1 MYIGELAAIGA
12 AIVWAC
18 ATWIYGQFGHRFSA
32 MQLNIVKGVVAS
44 GMMLLVMPLI
54 PMPEFEMSANHFWIL
69 AISGVIGIAIGDSAY
84 FAALKRIGANKTL
97 LLESL
102 APPLSGVL
110 ALMFLG
116 AALTLQSWLGVV
128 ITTLAVTFV
137 VFQPSQS
144 VNGEAD
150 SKNKAQWSGIG
161 FGLVAS
167 VCQASGVVISHY
179 ALVAGDIP
187 PLLGALIRLTIGVFV
202 VMLVIP
208 FVESKPYSSMKKDL
222 WEMTKF
228 DKLWLLGAIFVGTF
242 LALWLQQVALK
253 NANPA
258 IAQTLIATS
267 PVFILVI
274 YVLKGEKIS
283 KQSVIGTL
291 AALGGISLFFYQ

>member
-1 MYIGELAAIGA
+1 MYIGEVAAIGA

-32 MQLNIVKGVVAS
+32 MQLNIIKGFVAS
-44 GMMLLVMPLI
+44 VMMLIVMPLI
-54 PMPEFEMSANHFWIL
+54 PMPEFELSANHFWIL
-69 AISGVIGIAIGDSAY
+69 AISGIIGIAIGDSAY

-137 VFQPSQS
+137 VFQPSNS
-144 VNGEAD
+144 VSDD
-150 SKNKAQWSGIG
+150 STDQAQWIGIG
-161 FGLVAS
+161 YGLVAS
-167 VCQASGVVISHY
+167 VCQASGVVIFHY
-179 ALVAGDIP
+179 ALVSGDIP
-187 PLLGALIRLTIGVFV
+187 PLLGALIRLTIGVLA
-202 VMLVIP
+202 VMMIIP
-208 FVESKPYSSMKKDL
+208 FVERKPYSSIKRDL
-222 WEMTKF
+222 WDMTKL
-228 DKLWLLGAIFVGTF
+228 DKLWLLSAIFVGTF
-242 LALWLQQVALK
+242 LALWLQQIALK

-274 YVLKGEKIS
+274 YALKGEKVS
-283 KQSVIGTL
+283 KQSLIGTL
-291 AALGGISLFFYQ
+291 AAVGGISLFFYQ

>member
-1 MYIGELAAIGA
+1 MYIGEIAAIGA

-32 MQLNIVKGVVAS
+32 MQLNIIKGLIAS
-44 GMMLLVMPLI
+44 VMMLLVMPLI
-54 PMPEFEMSANHFWIL
+54 PMPEFELSANHFWIL
-69 AISGVIGIAIGDSAY
+69 AISGIIGIAIGDSAY

-137 VFQPSQS
+137 VFQPSNS
-144 VNGEAD
+144 VSDD
-150 SKNKAQWSGIG
+150 STNQAQWSGIG
-161 FGLVAS
+161 YGLVAS

-187 PLLGALIRLTIGVFV
+187 PLLGALIRLTIGVFA
-202 VMLVIP
+202 VMMIIP
-208 FVESKPYSSMKKDL
+208 FVENKPYSSIKRDL
-222 WEMTKF
+222 WEMTKL
-228 DKLWLLGAIFVGTF
+228 DKLWLLSAIFVGTF
-242 LALWLQQVALK
+242 LALWLQQIALK

-274 YVLKGEKIS
+274 YALKGEKVS
-283 KQSVIGTL
+283 KQSLIGTL
-291 AALGGISLFFYQ
+291 AAVGGISLFFYQ

>member
-1 MYIGELAAIGA
+1 MYIGEITAIGA

-32 MQLNIVKGVVAS
+32 MQLNIIKGLVAS
-44 GMMLLVMPLI
+44 VMMLLVMPLI
-54 PMPEFEMSANHFWIL
+54 PMPEFELSANHFWIL
-69 AISGVIGIAIGDSAY
+69 AISGIIGIAIGDSAY

-137 VFQPSQS
+137 VFQPSNS
-144 VNGEAD
+144 VSDD
-150 SKNKAQWSGIG
+150 STNQAQWSGIG
-161 FGLVAS
+161 YGLVAS

-202 VMLVIP
+202 VMMIIP
-208 FVESKPYSSMKKDL
+208 FVERKPYSLIKRDL
-222 WEMTKF
+222 WEMTKL
-228 DKLWLLGAIFVGTF
+228 DKLWLLSAIFVGTF
-242 LALWLQQVALK
+242 LALWLQQIALK

-274 YVLKGEKIS
+274 YALKGEKVS
-283 KQSVIGTL
+283 KQSLIGTL
-291 AALGGISLFFYQ
+291 AAVGGISLFFYQ

>member
-116 AALTLQSWLGVV
+116 AVLTLQSWLGVV

-202 VMLVIP
+202 VMLIIP

>member
-1 MYIGELAAIGA
+1 MYIGEIAAIGA

-32 MQLNIVKGVVAS
+32 MQLNIIKGLVAS
-44 GMMLLVMPLI
+44 VMMLLVMPLI
-54 PMPEFEMSANHFWIL
+54 QMPEFELSANHFWIL
-69 AISGVIGIAIGDSAY
+69 AISGIIGIAIGDSAY

-137 VFQPSQS
+137 VFQPSNS
-144 VNGEAD
+144 VSDD
-150 SKNKAQWSGIG
+150 STNQAQWSGIG
-161 FGLVAS
+161 YGLVAS

-187 PLLGALIRLTIGVFV
+187 PLLGALIRLTVGVFA
-202 VMLVIP
+202 VMMIIP
-208 FVESKPYSSMKKDL
+208 FVENKPYSSIKRDL
-222 WEMTKF
+222 WEMTKL
-228 DKLWLLGAIFVGTF
+228 DKLWLLSAIFVGTF
-242 LALWLQQVALK
+242 LALWLQQIALK

-274 YVLKGEKIS
+274 YALKGEKVS
-283 KQSVIGTL
+283 KQSLIGTL
-291 AALGGISLFFYQ
+291 AAVGGISLFFYQ

>member
-1 MYIGELAAIGA
+1 MYIGEIAAIGA

-32 MQLNIVKGVVAS
+32 MQLNIIKGLVAS
-44 GMMLLVMPLI
+44 VMMLLVMPLI
-54 PMPEFEMSANHFWIL
+54 PMLEFELSANHFWIL
-69 AISGVIGIAIGDSAY
+69 AISGIIGIAIGDSAY

-137 VFQPSQS
+137 VFQPSKS
-144 VNGEAD
+144 ANND
-150 SKNKAQWSGIG
+150 STNQAQWSGIG
-161 FGLVAS
+161 YGLVAS

-187 PLLGALIRLTIGVFV
+187 PLLGALIRLTVGVFA
-202 VMLVIP
+202 VMMIIP
-208 FVESKPYSSMKKDL
+208 FVENKPYSSIKRDL
-222 WEMTKF
+222 WDMTKL
-228 DKLWLLGAIFVGTF
+228 DKLWLLSAIFVGTF
-242 LALWLQQVALK
+242 LALWLQQIALK

-274 YVLKGEKIS
+274 YALKGEKVS
-283 KQSVIGTL
+283 KQSLIGTL
-291 AALGGISLFFYQ
+291 AAVGGISLFFYQ

>member
-54 PMPEFEMSANHFWIL
+54 PMPEFELSTNHFLIL

-110 ALMFLG
+110 AIMFLG

-137 VFQPSQS
+137 VFQPSKS
-144 VNGEAD
+144 ANGNNLSND
-150 SKNKAQWSGIG
+150 NAQWGGIG
-161 FGLVAS
+161 YGLVAS

-187 PLLGALIRLTIGVFV
+187 PLLGALIRLTIGVFA
-202 VMLVIP
+202 VMLIIP
-208 FVESKPYSSMKKDL
+208 FVEKKPYSSIKRDL
-222 WEMTKF
+222 WEMTKL

-274 YVLKGEKIS
+274 YAIKGEKVS

-291 AALGGISLFFYQ
+291 AALGGVSLFFYQ

>member
-1 MYIGELAAIGA
+1 MYIGEIAAIGA

-32 MQLNIVKGVVAS
+32 MQLNIVKGLVAS
-44 GMMLLVMPLI
+44 VMMLLVMPLI
-54 PMPEFEMSANHFWIL
+54 PMPEFELSANHFWIL
-69 AISGVIGIAIGDSAY
+69 AISGIIGIAIGDSAY
-84 FAALKRIGANKTL
+84 FSALKRIGANKTL

-137 VFQPSQS
+137 VFQPSNS
-144 VNGEAD
+144 VSDN
-150 SKNKAQWSGIG
+150 STNQTQWSGIG
-161 FGLVAS
+161 YGLVAS

-179 ALVAGDIP
+179 VLVSGDIP
-187 PLLGALIRLTIGVFV
+187 PLLGALIRLTIGVFA
-202 VMLVIP
+202 VMMIIP
-208 FVESKPYSSMKKDL
+208 FVERKPYSSIKRDL
-222 WEMTKF
+222 WDMTKL
-228 DKLWLLGAIFVGTF
+228 DKLWLLSAIFVGTF
-242 LALWLQQVALK
+242 LALWLQQIALK

-274 YVLKGEKIS
+274 YALKGEKVS
-283 KQSVIGTL
+283 KQSLMGTL
-291 AALGGISLFFYQ
+291 AAVGGISLFFYQ

>member
-1 MYIGELAAIGA
+1 MYIGEIAAIGA

-32 MQLNIVKGVVAS
+32 MQLNIIKGLVAS
-44 GMMLLVMPLI
+44 IMMLLVMPLI
-54 PMPEFEMSANHFWIL
+54 PMPEFELSANHFWIL
-69 AISGVIGIAIGDSAY
+69 AISGIIGIAIGDSAY

-137 VFQPSQS
+137 VFQPSNS
-144 VNGEAD
+144 VSDD
-150 SKNKAQWSGIG
+150 STNQAQWSGIG
-161 FGLVAS
+161 YGLVAS

-187 PLLGALIRLTIGVFV
+187 PLLGALIRLTIGVFA
-202 VMLVIP
+202 VMIIVP
-208 FVESKPYSSMKKDL
+208 FVENKPYSSIKRDL
-222 WEMTKF
+222 WEMTKL
-228 DKLWLLGAIFVGTF
+228 DKLWLLSAIFVGTF
-242 LALWLQQVALK
+242 LALWLQQIALK

-274 YVLKGEKIS
+274 YALKGEKVS
-283 KQSVIGTL
+283 KQSLIGTL
-291 AALGGISLFFYQ
+291 AAIGGISLFFYQ

>member
-84 FAALKRIGANKTL
+84 FATLKRIGANKTL

-202 VMLVIP
+202 VMLIIP

>member
-144 VNGEAD
+144 VNREAD

-202 VMLVIP
+202 VMLIIP

>member
-44 GMMLLVMPLI
+44 GMMLFVMPLI
-54 PMPEFEMSANHFWIL
+54 PMPEFELSANHFWIL

-137 VFQPSQS
+137 VFQPSKS
-144 VNGEAD
+144 ASGD
-150 SKNKAQWSGIG
+150 SSDKAQWSGIG
-161 FGLVAS
+161 YGLVAS

-179 ALVAGDIP
+179 ALVAGDVP
-187 PLLGALIRLTIGVFV
+187 PLLGALIRLTIGVFA

-208 FVESKPYSSMKKDL
+208 FVEKKPYTSIKRDL
-222 WEMTKF
+222 WAMTKL

-274 YVLKGEKIS
+274 YALKGEKVS
-283 KQSVIGTL
+283 KQSLIGTL
-291 AALGGISLFFYQ
+291 VALGGISLFFYQ

>member
-1 MYIGELAAIGA
+1 MYIGEIAAIGA

-32 MQLNIVKGVVAS
+32 MQLNIIKGLVAS
-44 GMMLLVMPLI
+44 VMMLLVMPLI
-54 PMPEFEMSANHFWIL
+54 PMPEFELSANHFWIL
-69 AISGVIGIAIGDSAY
+69 AISGIIGIAIGDSAY

-137 VFQPSQS
+137 VFQPSKSMSGDYTNQ
-144 VNGEAD
+144 
-150 SKNKAQWSGIG
+150 AQWSGIG
-161 FGLVAS
+161 YGLVAS

-187 PLLGALIRLTIGVFV
+187 PLLGALIRLAIGVFA
-202 VMLVIP
+202 VMIIIP
-208 FVESKPYSSMKKDL
+208 FVENKPYSSIKRDL
-222 WEMTKF
+222 WDMTKL
-228 DKLWLLGAIFVGTF
+228 DKLWLLSAIFVGTF
-242 LALWLQQVALK
+242 LALWLQQIALK

-274 YVLKGEKIS
+274 YALKGEKVS
-283 KQSVIGTL
+283 KQSLIGTL
-291 AALGGISLFFYQ
+291 AAVGGISLFFYQ

>member
-1 MYIGELAAIGA
+1 MAYMGEIAAIGA
-12 AIVWAC
+12 AIVWAL
-18 ATWIYGQFGHRFSA
+18 ATWIYGQFGHCFSA
-32 MQLNIVKGVVAS
+32 LQLNIVKGIVAS
-44 GMMLLVMPLI
+44 MMMLVVMPFL
-54 PMPEFEMSANHFWIL
+54 PMPEFEMSQNHFFIL
-69 AISGVIGIAIGDSAY
+69 AFSGVIGIAIGDSAY

-116 AALTLQSWLGVV
+116 AALTLQSWLGVI

-137 VFQPSQS
+137 VFQPSNSGQKT
-144 VNGEAD
+144 A
-150 SKNKAQWSGIG
+150 WSGIG

-187 PLLGALIRLTIGVFV
+187 PLLGALIRLSIGVMA
-202 VMLVIP
+202 VMALIP
-208 FVESKPYSSMKKDL
+208 FVEKKPFSSMNSNLKA
-222 WEMTKF
+222 MTTI
-228 DKLWLLGAIFVGTF
+228 DKTWLLGAIFVGTF

-253 NANPA
+253 HANPA
-258 IAQTLIATS
+258 IAQTLLATS

-274 YVLKGEKIS
+274 YALKGEKVS
-283 KQSVIGTL
+283 KQSLLGTIV
-291 AALGGISLFFYQ
+291 AVGGISLFFL